1 MSVVIPKLRS
11 HNGQS
16 EGRSYHKEPIRRKDI
31 SQRANQNPKYG
42 NIFDLE
48 NKKEVNVLHVI
59 CLKVVRLFLT
69 NDKARL
75 LVKPDSDLRGGSYST
90 LNTTGSG
97 IKKQSFKEGLIEK
110 TTMCLCQL
118 MTTIKEKIEA
128 ALTEEF

>member
-1 MSVVIPKLRS
+1 MTKTRFSFECRHTKPT
-11 HNGQS
+11 QS
-16 EGRSYHKEPIRRKDI
+16 QRPIRRKVV
-31 SQRANQNPKYG
+31 SQGANQNPKYG

-48 NKKEVNVLHVI
+48 NKEEVNVLHVI
-59 CLKVVRLFLT
+59 FLKVVRLFLT

-75 LVKPDSDLRGGSYST
+75 LVKPDSDLQGGSYSI

-118 MTTIKEKIEA
+118 MTTIKEK
-128 ALTEEF
+128 

>member
-1 MSVVIPKLRS
+1 MANQKEGRITRS
-11 HNGQS
+11 QS
-16 EGRSYHKEPIRRKDI
+16 EGRTYHKEPIRTRSMGIYLTWKT
-31 SQRANQNPKYG
+31 R
-42 NIFDLE
+42 
-48 NKKEVNVLHVI
+48 VNVLHVI